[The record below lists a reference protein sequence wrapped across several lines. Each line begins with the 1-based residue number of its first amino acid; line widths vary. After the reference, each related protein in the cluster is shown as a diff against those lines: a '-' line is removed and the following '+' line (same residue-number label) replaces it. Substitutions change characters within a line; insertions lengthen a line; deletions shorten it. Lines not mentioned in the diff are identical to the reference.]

1 MRYCSSILSRF
12 NLCTLVLASAL
23 TAAEIFIDWCNC
35 STGCQCVDKPLQ
47 GLMLTA
53 VRTMHAMLL
62 LHNRGPGSLV
72 CPGVLEL

>member
-1 MRYCSSILSRF
+1 M
-12 NLCTLVLASAL
+12 CTLFLASAL

-72 CPGVLEL
+72 GPGVLEL